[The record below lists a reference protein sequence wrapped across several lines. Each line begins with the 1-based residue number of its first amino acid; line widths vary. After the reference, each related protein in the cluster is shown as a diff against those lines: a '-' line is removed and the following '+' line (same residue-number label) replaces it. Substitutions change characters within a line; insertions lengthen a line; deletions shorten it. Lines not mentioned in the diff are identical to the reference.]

1 MSVGQ
6 YLPHPLDSV
15 SDVLG
20 QLHAFHVHCV
30 LVDVWNYMR
39 DNVPSPVAFSA
50 TAAAAGGA
58 GKGAAKGGY
67 RCVRKIG
74 SGDPDPDP
82 VKGI

>member
-6 YLPHPLDSV
+6 SLPHPLDSV

-20 QLHAFHVHCV
+20 HLHAFHVHCV

-50 TAAAAGGA
+50 TAA
-58 GKGAAKGGY
+58 GKGGTAKGGY
-67 RCVRKIG
+67 RWVILQ
-74 SGDPDPDP
+74 SLF
-82 VKGI
+82 VKFSD